1 MNISSGIDLI
11 EIDRIQSALD
21 RYGERFL
28 KKIFSET
35 ELERLNR
42 FKTREVNP
50 RIISAELAAR
60 FAAKEACSK
69 ALGTGIGPV
78 SWKEMEIL
86 NEPSGKPTLRL
97 TGKAAQ
103 IAGFLGYTSWS
114 VSLTHSRETAAAV
127 VVCAGDSKLD

>member
-11 EIDRIQSALD
+11 EIERIEKALN
-21 RYGERFL
+21 RHGERFL
-28 KKIFSET
+28 KRIFSKT
-35 ELERLNR
+35 ELERLVK
-42 FKTREVNP
+42 FKERQVNP
-50 RIISAELAAR
+50 RLIAAEVAAR

-86 NEPSGKPTLRL
+86 NERSGKPVLRL

-103 IAGFLGYTSWS
+103 IGGFLGYTSWS
-114 VSLTHSRETAAAV
+114 VSLTHSRGMAAAV
-127 VVCAGDSKLD
+127 VVAAGE

>member
-11 EIDRIQSALD
+11 EIERIEKALN
-21 RYGERFL
+21 RHGERFL
-28 KKIFSET
+28 KRIFSKT
-35 ELERLNR
+35 ELERLVKYKER
-42 FKTREVNP
+42 QVNP
-50 RIISAELAAR
+50 RLIAAEVAAR

-78 SWKEMEIL
+78 SWREMEVL
-86 NEPSGKPTLRL
+86 NERSGKPILRL

-114 VSLTHSRETAAAV
+114 VSLTHSNEMAGAV
-127 VVCAGDSKLD
+127 VVAAGE

>member
-11 EIDRIQSALD
+11 EIDRIEKALE
-21 RYGERFL
+21 RHGERFL
-28 KKIFSET
+28 KKIFSAT
-35 ELERLNR
+35 ELDRLLK
-42 FKTREVNP
+42 FKDRQVNSRLIAAEV
-50 RIISAELAAR
+50 AAR

-78 SWKEMEIL
+78 SWREMEVL

-97 TGKAAQ
+97 TGKAAK

-114 VSLTHSRETAAAV
+114 VSLTHSRGMAAAV
-127 VVCAGDSKLD
+127 VVAAGD

>member
-11 EIDRIQSALD
+11 EIDRIEKSLN

-28 KKIFSET
+28 KKIFSNT
-35 ELERLNR
+35 ELERLEK
-42 FKTREVNP
+42 FKARDVNP
-50 RIISAELAAR
+50 RLIAAELAAR

-78 SWKEMEIL
+78 SWREMEVL
-86 NEPSGKPTLRL
+86 NEPSGKPILRL
-97 TGKAAQ
+97 SGKAAQ

-114 VSLTHSRETAAAV
+114 VSLTHSRGMAAAV
-127 VVCAGDSKLD
+127 VVAAGD

>member
-11 EIDRIQSALD
+11 EIQRIEKALE
-21 RYGERFL
+21 RHGERFL
-28 KKIFSET
+28 KRIFSET
-35 ELERLNR
+35 ELERLGK
-42 FKTREVNP
+42 FKERQVNS
-50 RIISAELAAR
+50 RLVAAELAAR

-78 SWKEMEIL
+78 SWREMEVL

-97 TGKAAQ
+97 SGKAAQ

-114 VSLTHSRETAAAV
+114 VSLTHTKGMAAAV
-127 VVCAGDSKLD
+127 VVAAGE

>member
-11 EIDRIQSALD
+11 EIERIEKALV
-21 RYGERFL
+21 RHGERFL

-35 ELERLNR
+35 ELDRLDK
-42 FKTREVNP
+42 FISREVSP
-50 RIISAELAAR
+50 RLIAAEVAAR

-78 SWKEMEIL
+78 SWREMEVL
-86 NEPSGKPTLRL
+86 NEPSGKPVLRL

-114 VSLTHSRETAAAV
+114 VSLTHTRGMAAAV
-127 VVCAGDSKLD
+127 VVAAGE

>member
-11 EIDRIQSALD
+11 EIERIEKALN
-21 RYGERFL
+21 RHGERFL
-28 KKIFSET
+28 KRIFSKT
-35 ELERLNR
+35 ELERLVKYKER
-42 FKTREVNP
+42 QVNP
-50 RIISAELAAR
+50 RLISAEVAAR

-78 SWKEMEIL
+78 SWREMEIL
-86 NEPSGKPTLRL
+86 NEPSGKPIMRL

-114 VSLTHSRETAAAV
+114 VSLTHSRGMAAAV
-127 VVCAGDSKLD
+127 VVAAGE

>member
-11 EIDRIQSALD
+11 EIERIEKALN
-21 RYGERFL
+21 RHGERFL
-28 KKIFSET
+28 KKIFSKT
-35 ELERLNR
+35 ELDRLVK
-42 FKTREVNP
+42 FKDRQVNP
-50 RIISAELAAR
+50 RLIAAEVAAR

-78 SWKEMEIL
+78 SWREMEVL

-103 IAGFLGYTSWS
+103 IAGFLGFTSWS
-114 VSLTHSRETAAAV
+114 VSLTHSQGMAAAV
-127 VVCAGDSKLD
+127 VVAAGD

>member
-11 EIDRIQSALD
+11 EIERIEKALD
-21 RYGERFL
+21 RHGEHFL
-28 KKIFSET
+28 KKIFSVT
-35 ELERLNR
+35 ELERLVK
-42 FKTREVNP
+42 FRERQVNP
-50 RIISAELAAR
+50 RLIAAEVAAR

-78 SWKEMEIL
+78 SWREMEIL
-86 NEPSGKPTLRL
+86 NERSGKPILRL

-114 VSLTHSRETAAAV
+114 VSLTHTRGMAAALV
-127 VVCAGDSKLD
+127 VAAGD

>member
-11 EIDRIQSALD
+11 EIERIEKALV
-21 RYGERFL
+21 RHGERFL

-35 ELERLNR
+35 EMERLDR
-42 FKTREVNP
+42 FTSRQVSPRLIAAEV
-50 RIISAELAAR
+50 AAR

-78 SWKEMEIL
+78 SWREMEVL
-86 NEPSGKPTLRL
+86 NEPSGKPILRL
-97 TGKAAQ
+97 SGKAAQ

-114 VSLTHSRETAAAV
+114 VSLTHSNEMAGAV
-127 VVCAGDSKLD
+127 VVAAGE

>member
-11 EIDRIQSALD
+11 EIERFEKALN
-21 RYGERFL
+21 RHGERFL
-28 KKIFSET
+28 KKIFSKT
-35 ELERLNR
+35 ELDRLVK
-42 FKTREVNP
+42 FKDRQVNP
-50 RIISAELAAR
+50 RLIAAEVAAR

-78 SWKEMEIL
+78 SWREMEVL

-103 IAGFLGYTSWS
+103 IAGFLGFTSWS
-114 VSLTHSRETAAAV
+114 VSLTHSRGMAAAV
-127 VVCAGDSKLD
+127 VVAAGD

>member
-11 EIDRIQSALD
+11 EISRIEKALERHGD
-21 RYGERFL
+21 RFL
-28 KKIFSET
+28 ERIFSEA
-35 ELERLNR
+35 EIERLRR
-42 FKTREVNP
+42 FQARRPNP
-50 RIISAELAAR
+50 RVITAEVAAR

-97 TGKAAQ
+97 SGKAAQ

-114 VSLTHSRETAAAV
+114 VSLTHSKDMASAV
-127 VVCAGDSKLD
+127 VVCAGDM